1 MKRTI
6 VTLVVM
12 LIAPLGFA
20 QTSSTQKTGPQGQTL
35 CGGRN
40 QHPIRSS

>member
-12 LIAPLGFA
+12 LIAPLAFA
-20 QTSSTQKTGPQGQTL
+20 QTSSTHKKTGNNDGTDN
-35 CGGRN
+35 GNGN
-40 QHPIRSS
+40 NHPNA